1 MESFVKNI
9 SYPRYVASNIT
20 NPTCPTSESSVEMV
34 AKASAYAIILVVS
47 LVGNS
52 ILILSIAKNEQSRK
66 SIHYLVLNMAVS
78 DLLNSFTIMPI
89 KLAQIISASGSWK
102 VVRPWLL
109 GNLLCKLSYFL
120 IDVSLVVSIESLLLI
135 SVDRF
140 IAVVFPLK
148 AKLISSK
155 VRLVGVLWTWIVAT
169 VVHAPYFYAYKL
181 TPEGNETLC
190 RLDWGPA
197 FDHKKTHK
205 RFVTATFIIF
215 ILVPIGVFAMV
226 YGTIAWKL
234 RRNNRKHKQQL
245 GFRHK
250 SRDEQHKKIV
260 RIRLHEN
267 GILESEIA
275 TDIFEGLVKLRIL
288 SLDSFIVCCYAK
300 KATEGLMCV
309 SPQNEFSSCED
320 MMKNPIIR
328 FCLWILSIVA
338 LVGNL
343 SVIFWRLLYGEDS
356 KVQSFLLKNLAV
368 ADFLMGV
375 YLIILAVQDTRWQ
388 GEYFEHDVQWRGGT
402 LCQVT
407 GALSMLSAHGKRG
420 VHYLHKPGALFS
432 TAAASNPAT
441 KIKTTELSLPSLNVA
456 NLERSGCIN
465 KGFQDDTSP
474 PENGNRL
481 ALVENGSSEDNSSAT
496 YDTRL

>member
-260 RIRLHEN
+260 RMSVAI
-267 GILESEIA
+267 
-275 TDIFEGLVKLRIL
+275 
-288 SLDSFIVCCYAK
+288 
-300 KATEGLMCV
+300 
-309 SPQNEFSSCED
+309 
-320 MMKNPIIR
+320 
-328 FCLWILSIVA
+328 IVA
-338 LVGNL
+338 FSVCSIPLLVYL
-343 SVIFWRLLYGEDS
+343 FAQIFLWDWRLPPICAFRTVVPFLVAFMVHSWSAVNPCVCFIFS
-356 KVQSFLLKNLAV
+356 KYSKGLKQLPSFV
-368 ADFLMGV
+368 SS
-375 YLIILAVQDTRWQ
+375 QRT
-388 GEYFEHDVQWRGGT
+388 
-402 LCQVT
+402 
-407 GALSMLSAHGKRG
+407 SANERR
-420 VHYLHKPGALFS
+420 VRVE
-432 TAAASNPAT
+432 T
-441 KIKTTELSLPSLNVA
+441 KIYTI
-456 NLERSGCIN
+456 G
-465 KGFQDDTSP
+465 
-474 PENGNRL
+474 
-481 ALVENGSSEDNSSAT
+481 
-496 YDTRL
+496 TRLTK